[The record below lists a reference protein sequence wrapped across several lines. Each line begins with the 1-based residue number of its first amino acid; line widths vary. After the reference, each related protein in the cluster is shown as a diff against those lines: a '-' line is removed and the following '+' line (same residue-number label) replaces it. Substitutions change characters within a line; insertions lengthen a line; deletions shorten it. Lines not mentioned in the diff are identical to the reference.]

1 MDLSATPARAA
12 AASASLSTDAQGNVV
27 CPTSNV
33 ETCATFKCGK
43 DEVCLQQAPTA
54 TTCAR
59 LYCAPNEELP
69 LQLKPIGSI
78 VGGTVGGVVALAA
91 LAAALYWFVWRPRH
105 AVELADED
113 IVMSGIGGD
122 DAISNMESMDE
133 EQAAGDGPVAAAGDA
148 AAPEKRP
155 ANKRLSTY
163 ESFTRPQARYS
174 KKVQNRSINPQQ
186 RQRQMQQQRQQQAA
200 RSVYLDPNNPHR
212 NSMATTVS
220 TNASNILPIA
230 YIPGVTVR
238 PTKNNTRS
246 IYLYET
252 ELVFLDL
259 NTIENASIVG
269 ARAQEHLPRDA
280 TMTAIKAQPRLVNV
294 ERIDEEEDEEGG
306 GGDSDSDV
314 DSDIGE
320 IVRATSVRKP
330 ARPPLVQPAQPPLV
344 QPAQPPLV
352 QSAQP
357 PLVQPTQPHAL
368 VLDLAIEPPR
378 PRAALPGLSGLV
390 LLDVDIIGPGLDD
403 EPLASP
409 FRDPHKE

>member
-1 MDLSATPARAA
+1 MEFSATPARAA

-43 DEVCLQQAPTA
+43 GEVCLQQAQTA

-59 LYCAPNEELP
+59 LYCAPNDELV
-69 LQLKPIGSI
+69 LQLKPIGGI

-91 LAAALYWFVWRPRH
+91 LAAVLYWFVWRPRH

-155 ANKRLSTY
+155 PNKRLSTY
-163 ESFTRPQARYS
+163 ESFTRPQARYQ

-220 TNASNILPIA
+220 TTNASNILPIA

-269 ARAQEHLPRDA
+269 ARAQEPLPRDA

-294 ERIDEEEDEEGG
+294 ERIEEEEDEEG

-330 ARPPLVQPAQPPLV
+330 ARPPLVQPAQP
-344 QPAQPPLV
+344 
-352 QSAQP
+352 
-357 PLVQPTQPHAL
+357 HAL
-368 VLDLAIEPPR
+368 VLDVAIEPPR
-378 PRAALPGLSGLV
+378 PRAALPVLSGLV

-409 FRDPHKE
+409 FCDPQDNTKE